1 MNLKLSREDQ
11 SQLTRAVENVENLRT
26 NVKLQMACVKV
37 VDLRKKQEAFDQA
50 NENERRAKEE
60 ASTSAFKKQQLD
72 DAAAHQL
79 EDNQFK
85 ADCVKTNMNINYMI
99 IQAREQ
105 VNDALKKLMSKDSK
119 LTTLHIDKMATQIR
133 EEQRLANASTE
144 EDSLSDEDP
153 DSPGDAEAAAKKLAL
168 KKKHS
173 EEARRLRE
181 QNTISIGQIQI
192 KSGGGSAGDPKK
204 EGEKVKTKNIVF
216 NVKSLRALQSNMGVF
231 SI

>member
-1 MNLKLSREDQ
+1 
-11 SQLTRAVENVENLRT
+11 
-26 NVKLQMACVKV
+26 MACVKV
-37 VDLRKKQEAFDQA
+37 VDLRKKQEAFEQA

-72 DAAAHQL
+72 DASAHQL

-144 EDSLSDEDP
+144 EDDSLSDDDL

-173 EEARRLRE
+173 EESRRVRE

-192 KSGGGSAGDPKK
+192 KSGGGSAGD
-204 EGEKVKTKNIVF
+204 GEKVKTKNIVF

>member
-1 MNLKLSREDQ
+1 
-11 SQLTRAVENVENLRT
+11 
-26 NVKLQMACVKV
+26 
-37 VDLRKKQEAFDQA
+37 
-50 NENERRAKEE
+50 
-60 ASTSAFKKQQLD
+60 
-72 DAAAHQL
+72 
-79 EDNQFK
+79 
-85 ADCVKTNMNINYMI
+85 MNINYMI

-144 EDSLSDEDP
+144 EDDSLSDDDL

-173 EEARRLRE
+173 EESRRVRE

-192 KSGGGSAGDPKK
+192 KSGGGSAG

-231 SI
+231 SIWKTWYMINQLINKDKQTRNLNTDWIVHAMPFLIRPGNINSPIFEMLKTSHAPKTRSILVD